1 VLKENIGESMAI
13 GHPEGITKMDTSH
26 MNQDELIIFM
36 KSLADAERLKIA
48 GLLGVEALSPTQI
61 AERLDMKPAEVQH
74 HLEQLTTAGLAH
86 KVGNLYQLDSQ
97 ALEKL
102 TRQVLAQ
109 SRPPAP
115 EYEGDEFEVKT
126 LRAYISPDGTLKAIP
141 TQHKKLMVILSHLVK
156 NFEPEVKY
164 PETQVNQVLRRFHE
178 DTAAL
183 RRYMVDNKLLSR
195 EKGIYWKTE
204 E

>member
-1 VLKENIGESMAI
+1 MN
-13 GHPEGITKMDTSH
+13 TSTN
-26 MNQDELIIFM
+26 NQDELLKFM

-48 GLLGVEALSPTQI
+48 GLLGVEALSPIQI
-61 AERLDMKPAEVQH
+61 AERLGMKPSEVEH
-74 HLEQLTTAGLAH
+74 HLEQLAVAGLAH
-86 KVGNLYQLDSQ
+86 KEGNAYRLDSQ

-109 SRPPAP
+109 SRLPAP

-126 LRAYISPDGTLKAIP
+126 LRAYLSRDGTLKTVP

-156 NFEPEVKY
+156 NFEPGVQY
-164 PETQVNQVLRRFHE
+164 PENQVNQTLRRFHE

-183 RRYMVDNKLLSR
+183 RRYMVDNGLLKR
-195 EKGIYWKTE
+195 EKGIYWRVE
-204 E
+204 GSG

>member
-1 VLKENIGESMAI
+1 MNT
-13 GHPEGITKMDTSH
+13 ITMKD
-26 MNQDELIIFM
+26 DELLNFM

-48 GLLGVEALSPTQI
+48 GLLSLEALSPTQV
-61 AERLDMKPAEVQH
+61 ADRLEMKPAEVQH
-74 HLEQLTTAGLAH
+74 HLDELTAAGLAH
-86 KVGNLYQLDSQ
+86 KEGSLYRLDNQ

-126 LRAYISPDGTLKAIP
+126 LRAYISPGGTLKAIP
-141 TQHKKLMVILSHLVK
+141 TQHKKLMVVLNHLVR
-156 NFEPEVKY
+156 NFEPGMKY
-164 PETQVNQVLRRFHE
+164 PESQVNQILRRFHE

-195 EKGIYWKTE
+195 DKGIYWRTDE
-204 E
+204 PR